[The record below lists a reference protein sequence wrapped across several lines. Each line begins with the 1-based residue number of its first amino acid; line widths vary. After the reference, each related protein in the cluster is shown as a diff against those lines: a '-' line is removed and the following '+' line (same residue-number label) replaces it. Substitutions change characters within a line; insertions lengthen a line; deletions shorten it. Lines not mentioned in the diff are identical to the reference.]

1 VEQDLSDVNE
11 EGYVEVDSPAAQA
24 DMFDLSEDEL
34 LRQKEAFLESIA
46 VRRPPFRPPR
56 QL

>member
-1 VEQDLSDVNE
+1 MEQDLSDVNE